1 MNIFYVIFMFIM
13 YWYFE
18 IYKDKAVSLFEIPKK
33 QDPPTSQHTKHR
45 FVKNEDWGWVA
56 IQKNEPLKVLTT
68 FDITRDV

>member
-45 FVKNEDWGWVA
+45 FVKNED
-56 IQKNEPLKVLTT
+56 
-68 FDITRDV
+68 